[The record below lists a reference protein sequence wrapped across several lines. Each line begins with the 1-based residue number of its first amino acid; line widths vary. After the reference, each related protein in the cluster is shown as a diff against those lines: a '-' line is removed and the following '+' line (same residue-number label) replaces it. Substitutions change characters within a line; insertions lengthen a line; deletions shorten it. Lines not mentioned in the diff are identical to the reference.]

1 MKQWDKVKLLLTTGY
16 KAYWAHIPACDRYV
30 QYLLAGANPSVLNRH
45 RRGLQPWRCWPS
57 ISHSPIFPISGL
69 HFPPKGPSSLQFNQV
84 LLTKPKFKFE
94 EPMTATWSSD
104 HSAIYCGLILRLA
117 IANDLSLATGFT
129 RIDQKVIL
137 MQLGNQLNSYN
148 LMHIR
153 ES

>member
-1 MKQWDKVKLLLTTGY
+1 
-16 KAYWAHIPACDRYV
+16 
-30 QYLLAGANPSVLNRH
+30 
-45 RRGLQPWRCWPS
+45 
-57 ISHSPIFPISGL
+57 
-69 HFPPKGPSSLQFNQV
+69 
-84 LLTKPKFKFE
+84 
-94 EPMTATWSSD
+94 MTAMWSSD
-104 HSAIYCGLILRLA
+104 HLAIYCGLILRLA